1 MQVNPCD
8 LTMCLWY
15 SLDLLES
22 WWNFL
27 IFPAASTSLACLFKA
42 RLHFLASHFRNGSF
56 LMLTVAFSN
65 CFSSLEYLVL
75 SSLPS
80 NIFRKKSIPT

>member
-8 LTMCLWY
+8 LPMCLWY

-27 IFPAASTSLACLFKA
+27 IFPVASKSLAYLFKA
-42 RLHFLASHFRNGSF
+42 RLHCRGSNFRNGSF
-56 LMLTVAFSN
+56 LMLTVAFIN
-65 CFSSLEYLVL
+65 CFSSLQCLVL
-75 SSLPS
+75 PS
-80 NIFRKKSIPT
+80 FK